1 VVGNRP
7 RTHISTI
14 SYQPHLSD
22 LAFGVV
28 REQFALLRSHE
39 AGTRAGDDPEE
50 LHDMRV
56 ATRRLRAALRCFQD
70 VLPASATVLNEELG
84 WLANGL
90 AAVRDLDVQLL
101 RVQDLA
107 TIVSEQEQASLA
119 AVRDV
124 LNADRDQARTALI
137 ALLDSERYT
146 ALLRLAFDLLGE
158 VVADRTDPTV
168 ADAAG
173 AVLTRPFQ
181 SLRKAGDRLTSDSP
195 PAEFHALRK
204 RAKRLRYTLEF
215 VANED
220 SPEARRFLRRLVVL
234 QDLLGEH
241 QDAEVAVAHL
251 RALAERVA
259 APPSVLFAM
268 GELAQRRSVEAVQ
281 LRAQFESAYRPVVGK
296 EWRKLHRQLG
306 GPPEATPTE
315 AAPQNAPEV

>member
-1 VVGNRP
+1 M
-7 RTHISTI
+7 I

-70 VLPASATVLNEELG
+70 VLPPSATTFNEELG
-84 WLANGL
+84 WLASGL
-90 AAVRDLDVQLL
+90 ATVRDLDVQLL
-101 RVQDLA
+101 RLQDLA

-119 AVRDV
+119 AIRDV
-124 LNADRDQARTALI
+124 LNADRDHARTSLI
-137 ALLDSERYT
+137 ALLDSERY
-146 ALLRLAFDLLGE
+146 AAMLKLGFDLLGE
-158 VVADRTDPTV
+158 VVVDRADPTV

-173 AVLTRPFQ
+173 EVLTRPFQ
-181 SLRKAGDRLTSDSP
+181 SLRKAGDRLNRDSP

-215 VANED
+215 VANQD
-220 SPEARRFLRRLVVL
+220 SPAARRFLRRLVVL

-251 RALAERVA
+251 RALVERVA

-281 LRAQFESAYRPVVGK
+281 LRARFERAYRPVVGK
-296 EWRKLHRQLG
+296 QWRRLHRRLG
-306 GPPEATPTE
+306 RAPDATPTE
-315 AAPQNAPEV
+315 RASQDQS

>member
-1 VVGNRP
+1 MAM
-7 RTHISTI
+7 I

-22 LAFGVV
+22 VAFGVV

-56 ATRRLRAALRCFQD
+56 ATRRLRAALRCFQE
-70 VLPASATVLNEELG
+70 VLPTSATTLDQELG
-84 WLANGL
+84 WLASGL

-101 RVQDLA
+101 RLQDLA

-119 AVRDV
+119 SVRDV
-124 LNADRDQARTALI
+124 LNADRDHARASLI
-137 ALLDSERYT
+137 ALLDSERYA
-146 ALLRLAFDLLGE
+146 ALLKLAFDLLGE
-158 VVADRTDPTV
+158 VVVDRVDPPV

-173 AVLTRPFQ
+173 EVLTRPFQ
-181 SLRKAGDRLTSDSP
+181 SLRKAGNRLNRDSP

-215 VANED
+215 VANQD
-220 SPEARRFLRRLVVL
+220 SPAARRFLRRLVVL

-251 RALAERVA
+251 RALAERVT
-259 APPSVLFAM
+259 APPNVLFAM

-281 LRAQFESAYRPVVGK
+281 LRARFERVYRPVVGK
-296 EWRKLHRQLG
+296 QWRRLHRRLG
-306 GPPEATPTE
+306 RAPEATPSAHANQNVPE
-315 AAPQNAPEV
+315 AL

>member
-1 VVGNRP
+1 M
-7 RTHISTI
+7 I
-14 SYQPHLSD
+14 SYQPRLSD

-70 VLPASATVLNEELG
+70 VLPPSATHLNEELG
-84 WLANGL
+84 WLASGL

-101 RVQDLA
+101 RLQDLA
-107 TIVSEQEQASLA
+107 AIVSEQEQASLA

-124 LNADRDQARTALI
+124 LTADRDEARASLI
-137 ALLDSERYT
+137 GLLDSERYA
-146 ALLRLAFDLLGE
+146 ALPKLAFDLLGE
-158 VVADRTDPTV
+158 VVVDRADPTV

-173 AVLTRPFQ
+173 EVLAGPFQ
-181 SLRKAGDRLTSDSP
+181 SLRKAGNRLNRDSP
-195 PAEFHALRK
+195 PDEFHALRK

-215 VANED
+215 VANQD
-220 SPEARRFLRRLVVL
+220 SPAARRFLRRLVVL

-251 RALAERVA
+251 RALAERVS

-268 GELAQRRSVEAVQ
+268 GELAQRRAVEAVQ
-281 LRAQFESAYRPVVGK
+281 LRARFEHAYRPVVGK
-296 EWRKLHRQLG
+296 EWRRLHRRLG
-306 GPPEATPTE
+306 GPSQVTPPEQADQH
-315 AAPQNAPEV
+315 APQGS